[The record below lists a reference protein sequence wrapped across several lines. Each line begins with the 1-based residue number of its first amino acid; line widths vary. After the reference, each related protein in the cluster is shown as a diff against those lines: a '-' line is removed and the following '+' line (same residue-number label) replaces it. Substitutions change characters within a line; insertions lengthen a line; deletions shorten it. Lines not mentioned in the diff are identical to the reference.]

1 MSIGCAPWMV
11 APAASPLVFCSM
23 SSTGFYLCLFFFL
36 SLILLLL
43 GVSVVVQIC
52 GLPVYARQSP
62 LMVRYVQPSKNCR
75 KKVIFFW
82 RKCTHPLLLKWC
94 TIKCT
99 ISWVVYSPLASA
111 SSFRCWQAAHHQS
124 SQANWGKNR
133 LFYLLEVWDISS
145 HPTKFSSTE
154 ETTDQMQPNCTS
166 EKWINFRIPCY
177 ICL

>member
-75 KKVIFFW
+75 KKVIFFGESAHTPSFLSGAQLNAPYLEW
-82 RKCTHPLLLKWC
+82 FIHHWPVQALSDVDKQHTTKGVRQTEGKTGSFTYWKSEILIHILPNFPLQKKLL
-94 TIKCT
+94 IKCSQT
-99 ISWVVYSPLASA
+99 
-111 SSFRCWQAAHHQS
+111 AHL
-124 SQANWGKNR
+124 KN
-133 LFYLLEVWDISS
+133 E
-145 HPTKFSSTE
+145 
-154 ETTDQMQPNCTS
+154 
-166 EKWINFRIPCY
+166 
-177 ICL
+177 